1 MVGAPPRMVL
11 PDEPQDGGP
20 KRRSRDGGADAAVT
34 FPHLLQYPLLITYA
48 THSTAMEWPPAK
60 S

>member
-1 MVGAPPRMVL
+1 MVGAPPRIVSSTNPRMA
-11 PDEPQDGGP
+11 GP
-20 KRRSRDGGADAAVT
+20 NDVPRTAGADAAVT

-48 THSTAMEWPPAK
+48 TRSTAMERPPAK